1 MNERKK
7 KEQFHSLR
15 ACDFYGKG
23 SVMRSNTHG
32 QKTKYFILAG
42 KALKIYH
49 KWHIIM
55 VCVNVPRQ

>member
-32 QKTKYFILAG
+32 QQSISY
-42 KALKIYH
+42 
-49 KWHIIM
+49 
-55 VCVNVPRQ
+55 